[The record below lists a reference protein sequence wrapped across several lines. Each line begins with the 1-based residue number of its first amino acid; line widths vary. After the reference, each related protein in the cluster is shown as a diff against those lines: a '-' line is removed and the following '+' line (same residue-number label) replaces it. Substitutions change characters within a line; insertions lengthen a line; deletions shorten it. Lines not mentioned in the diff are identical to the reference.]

1 MRSTKALIIALLAVV
16 GWTLIFFT
24 LLSWWASNTPS
35 DRAVSPIG
43 LIAGELERTAP
54 TLVYFFVVGLL
65 FGRVL
70 GPRIGA
76 SWALLAAVAAMSIHA
91 LLTRQDFHG
100 GLDSLTMALLAIDH
114 LLPLVLAIAGAA
126 TSRLWQSTTNGADAT

>member
-1 MRSTKALIIALLAVV
+1 MRSTKALVVALLAVV

-35 DRAVSPIG
+35 DRAGSPMG

-54 TLVYFFVVGLL
+54 TLIYFFVVGLL

-70 GPRIGA
+70 GPRTGA
-76 SWALLAAVAAMSIHA
+76 IWALLAAVAAMSIHA
-91 LLTRQDFHG
+91 LLTPQDFHG
-100 GLDSLTMALLAIDH
+100 GLDSLTVALLAIDH
-114 LLPLVLAIAGAA
+114 LLPLILAIAGAA
-126 TSRLWQSTTNGADAT
+126 TSRLWQSTTRGADPS